1 MLDCKVGMS
10 VRNLI
15 PLSITWTV
23 STCQFLSAQMP
34 GQGTP
39 VIGTLA
45 HQVRALALR
54 MLRTPADFTAVK
66 SAQVTREQED
76 PFFCWSN
83 FIK

>member
-1 MLDCKVGMS
+1 
-10 VRNLI
+10 
-15 PLSITWTV
+15 
-23 STCQFLSAQMP
+23 MP

>member
-1 MLDCKVGMS
+1 
-10 VRNLI
+10 
-15 PLSITWTV
+15 
-23 STCQFLSAQMP
+23 MP

-39 VIGTLA
+39 VICTLA

-76 PFFCWSN
+76 SSALSFLYGPILTSIHDYWKNHSLD
-83 FIK
+83 